1 MPLTPLTLHHAEIV
15 AVGGGG
21 HRAFRA
27 VETILE
33 AGRENGMKKR
43 DERRRLEVRRERLR
57 ALTDQ
62 QAGQAAGG
70 VALWGAVVDY
80 PDGRIGSRCCN

>member
-1 MPLTPLTLHHAEIV
+1 
-15 AVGGGG
+15 
-21 HRAFRA
+21 
-27 VETILE
+27 
-33 AGRENGMKKR
+33 MKKR
-43 DERRRLEVRRERLR
+43 DDRRRLEVRRERLR